1 MDTARR
7 QRIAS
12 KYENLIRYYYYMFY
26 GLFKV
31 PVPKPLARAV
41 AFFNRRDAKKDG
53 IPRVYFQTYDGSSQA
68 VHPDVT
74 VWRDKYWMVL
84 SPYPYSVDAYENPCV
99 YFGDSIFSMSGIR
112 GNPLSYSKIKKLG
125 NFLSDP
131 FLFADGERLY
141 VFYRDSIYTDG
152 SNSKT
157 IYCRSSADGAGW
169 TPAEK
174 VVASVE
180 DSLISPAIIRSGGE
194 YYFYHVRL
202 TTECGGDILLSRGK
216 TPTDWNFDRV
226 LRCVGIP
233 ENMTIWH
240 IAVAAADG
248 YDKYDPKPIADKAG
262 GLVGLFMLR
271 TLENAGPNKIF
282 WARAERPDADWVL
295 EEELNIPSNIR
306 ENSKSVYKSAILPDT
321 GDVLL
326 SIQDKRDRWSFC
338 VVPGDRGRT
347 RPAAR

>member
-1 MDTARR
+1 MDASRR

-31 PVPKPLARAV
+31 PVPKPLACAV
-41 AFFNRRDAKKDG
+41 AFFNRRDARRDG
-53 IPRVYFQTYDGSSQA
+53 IPRVYFRTYDGSAQA

-74 VWRDKYWMVL
+74 AWKNKYWMAL

-99 YFGDSIFSMSGIR
+99 YSGESIFSMREIR
-112 GNPLSYSKIKKLG
+112 GNPLAYSKLKKLG

-131 FLFADGERLY
+131 FLFADGDRLY

-157 IYCRSSADGAGW
+157 IYYRSSPDGASW
-169 TPAEK
+169 TPAGQ
-174 VVASVE
+174 VIASAE
-180 DSLISPAIIRSGGE
+180 DSLISPAIIRSGKE

-202 TTECGGDILLSRGK
+202 TTECGGDIILSRGK

-226 LRCVGIP
+226 LRCAGIP

-248 YDKYDPKPIADKAG
+248 YDKYGPKPAAG
-262 GLVGLFMLR
+262 KEDGGMIGLFVLR
-271 TLENAGPNKIF
+271 FLEDKGPHKIF
-282 WARAERPDADWVL
+282 WAHAERPGADWVL
-295 EEELNIPSNIR
+295 EEELNIPSSIR
-306 ENSKSVYKSAILPDT
+306 ENIKSVYKSAILPDT

-326 SIQDKRDRWSFC
+326 SIQDKRDRWGFC

-347 RPAAR
+347 RAAR